1 MDDRERDA
9 DAHRALVGSMKEFAH
24 LAGSDLLARIDP
36 FFAWQQ
42 SRRDMSLWSYG
53 KVSQSSPRAEC
64 AARYDDGTSFAGVNL
79 ATQDYLGL
87 ASHPAILDAARRAM
101 YAHGVHSGG
110 SGVLLGRTRFGTDL
124 EAALCDYLHME
135 HAVLFPTGWGAW
147 YGVVQGLVRADD
159 HVLMD
164 ERAHACLQQGAHAAT
179 RHVHRVRHLDTAAVE
194 QKLAAIRAG
203 DTHNAILVVTE
214 SLFSMDSDTPDIAA
228 LQALCDDYRATL
240 LVDVAHDLGAVGD
253 DGRGF
258 VGRQG
263 MLGRVDLLMGS
274 FSKTFASNGGFVLT
288 HSLGVKEYLMMF
300 ASTHIFS
307 NALSPVQAAVVGAA
321 LDVVRSPAGAAM
333 RHALA
338 ARATQLRA
346 ALSAAGLICMG
357 DRSPIVP
364 VAFADEALARLTTRA
379 LPAHGVVANLVEYPG
394 VPRGMARLRLQ
405 LMAAHSPR
413 QIRRASEGLVAA
425 YRAAVAERDSYPSIV
440 APAVA
445 GADGPAGENASC

>member
-1 MDDRERDA
+1 MDDPEDRA
-9 DAHRALVGSMKEFAH
+9 DAHRILIGSTKEFAH
-24 LAGSDLLARIDP
+24 LPGSDLLARVDP
-36 FFAWQQ
+36 FYAWQQ
-42 SRRDMSLWSYG
+42 SRREMSLWSYG
-53 KVSQSSPRAEC
+53 KVSYSAPRAEC
-64 AARYDDGTSFAGVNL
+64 SVRYDDGTAFAGVNL

-87 ASHPAILDAARRAM
+87 SSHPAILDAARRAM

-135 HAVLFPTGWGAW
+135 HAVLFPTGWGA
-147 YGVVQGLVRADD
+147 GFGAIQGLVREDD
-159 HVLMD
+159 HIVID

-179 RHVHRVRHLDTAAVE
+179 RRVHRVRHLDTAAFE
-194 QKLAAIRAG
+194 RTLTAIRAG
-203 DTHNAILVVTE
+203 DTRNAILVVTE

-228 LQALCDDYRATL
+228 LQALCDDYKATL
-240 LVDVAHDLGAVGD
+240 LVDVAHDIGAVGV

-258 VGRQG
+258 VGKQG
-263 MLGRVDLLMGS
+263 MLGRVDLLIGS

-288 HSLGVKEYLMMF
+288 HSRAVKEYLMVF

-321 LDVVRSPAGAAM
+321 LDIVRSPAGAAM

-346 ALSAAGLICMG
+346 ALSAAGLTCLG

-379 LPAHGVVANLVEYPG
+379 LPARGVVANLVEYPG
-394 VPRGMARLRLQ
+394 VPRGTARLRLQ

-413 QIRRASEGLVAA
+413 QIRQAAEGIGAA
-425 YRAAVAERDSYPSIV
+425 YRGAIVERVAYPSI
-440 APAVA
+440 
-445 GADGPAGENASC
+445 GGDTSC